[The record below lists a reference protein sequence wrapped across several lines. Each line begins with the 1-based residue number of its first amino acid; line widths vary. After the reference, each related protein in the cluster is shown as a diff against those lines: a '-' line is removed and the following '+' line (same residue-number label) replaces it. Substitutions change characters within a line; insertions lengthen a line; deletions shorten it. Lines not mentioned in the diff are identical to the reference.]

1 MSGGVGKGRVRSSWR
16 LLLAVVVLGLVAAGA
31 AGARP
36 FGVTAKNAGTD
47 TLVIANAVKVD
58 TLDPAQN
65 SVNESIWLDQNIWAR
80 LLQPNANGT
89 GLIPDLATKW
99 TVSKNGLTYRFT
111 LRSAKFSDGSP
122 ITAEDVAFSYT
133 RMRFQKDSAYAAPFQ
148 PLVKAEAKDPKT
160 VVMTLDRRFTPFLT
174 LTEIWNTGVVPKAA
188 VEKMGD
194 DAFAKAPVVS
204 GPFKFV
210 DWKTGD
216 RVILAKNEHYY
227 RQGLPHLDGVEFMYV
242 PDDNTRVS
250 MLLAGEIEACVP
262 VPAPRMAELK
272 AAGYRA
278 DPEAGSATYD
288 MLINHEKE
296 PFNNLKFRQAISHGI
311 DRQAISDAVTMGT
324 GTPATSI
331 FSPTLDFFDKSLP
344 LVARDVEKAKALLQE
359 SGVTNPSFELIQN
372 AGAVDEEKAT
382 VLIQAQLAEVGITVN
397 IAKIDSTTA
406 WTRLT
411 NGEYQAEM
419 NWWYNETRDPDNA
432 LRWCAWGSGDNKSYY
447 TRYNNDEVNKLIDQ
461 AAGETDA
468 AKRAEMY
475 AKIQQICVDEVAQV
489 AIYHPNWLNAYSP
502 KLKKLTL
509 NIGLQ
514 FSDIDESDLA

>member
-1 MSGGVGKGRVRSSWR
+1 MDRRTFLKASALTAASIIAWPATSLRTNAEGKKILHLGYSSE
-16 LLLAVVVLGLVAAGA
+16 VL
-31 AGARP
+31 
-36 FGVTAKNAGTD
+36 
-47 TLVIANAVKVD
+47 
-58 TLDPAQN
+58 TLDPIKTVYGPDIIIQG
-65 SVNESIWLDQNIWAR
+65 IMFAR
-80 LLQPNANGT
+80 LLHANADRTKIGP
-89 GLIPDLATKW
+89 GLAESWEISDDGKTY
-99 TVSKNGLTYRFT
+99 TFHLTD
-111 LRSAKFSDGSP
+111 AKFSDGSP

-174 LTEIWNTGVVPKAA
+174 LTEIWNTGIVPKAA
-188 VEKMGD
+188 VTKMGD
-194 DAFAKAPVVS
+194 DAFAKSPVVS

-210 DWKTGD
+210 EWKTGD
-216 RVILAKNEHYY
+216 RVILAKNENYY
-227 RQGLPHLDGVEFMYV
+227 RQGLPHLDGLEFMYV

-250 MLLAGEIEACVP
+250 MLQAGEIEACVP

-272 AAGYRA
+272 AAGFRA
-278 DPEAGSATYD
+278 DPEPASSTYD

-296 PFNNLKFRQAISHGI
+296 PFNSLKFRQAVSYGI
-311 DRQAISDAVTMGT
+311 DRKAICDAVTLGT
-324 GTPATSI
+324 GTPASSI
-331 FSPTLDFFDKSLP
+331 FSPTLDYFDKSLP
-344 LVARDVEKAKALLQE
+344 VISRDVEKAKQLLAE
-359 SGVTNPSFELIQN
+359 SGVANPSFELIQN

-411 NGEYQAEM
+411 NGDYQAEM

-432 LRWCAWGSGDNKSYY
+432 LRWCAWGTGDNKSYY

-461 AAGETDA
+461 AAGETDPG
-468 AKRAEMY
+468 KRGEMY
-475 AKIQQICVDEVAQV
+475 AKIQQVAVEEVAQV
-489 AIYHPNWLNAYSP
+489 AIYHPAWLNAYSP
-502 KLKKLTL
+502 HVKEMTL

-514 FSDIDESDLA
+514 FSDIDETDLA